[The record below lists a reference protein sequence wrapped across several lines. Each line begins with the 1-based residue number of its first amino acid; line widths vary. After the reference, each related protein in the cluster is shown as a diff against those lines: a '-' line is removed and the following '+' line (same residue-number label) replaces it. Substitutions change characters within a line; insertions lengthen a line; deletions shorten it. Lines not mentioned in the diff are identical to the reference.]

1 MDPLGPLP
9 GFGVN
14 ELLSEK
20 PLTKAEHLPTLLAIA
35 AEVLRLCRD
44 KDTTLDDL
52 AQAISSD
59 PALAACLLRF
69 ANSSLYDLGQEVG
82 TLQRS
87 HSSRV
92 CVGITLPQAP
102 ATRHAS

>member
-14 ELLSEK
+14 ELLSKK
-20 PLTKAEHLPTLLAIA
+20 PLPEALTKAEHLPTIA

-92 CVGITLPQAP
+92 CVGITPSAGHTPCLL
-102 ATRHAS
+102 